1 MLIYAVAPFTVQAM
15 IESLLGI
22 IFHLD
27 QNLVSVVQTY
37 GIWTYLLL
45 FVIIFCETGFV
56 ITPFLP
62 GDSLLFVSGAA
73 AASGILNL
81 ELLIAVY
88 ILGAVIG
95 DTVNYWLG
103 NYLGLKVF
111 MEKFPGLIKK
121 EYIERTHCFYD
132 RWGGATIFV
141 ARFVPFVRTFAP
153 FLAGVGS
160 MKYRR
165 FLFYNILGA
174 VAWTL
179 LLVLGGYYLGT
190 LSIVKENMSL
200 MLLGVM
206 ALTGAAILA
215 IIAGLIS
222 SCRRKKPEG
231 D

>member
-1 MLIYAVAPFTVQAM
+1 M
-15 IESLLGI
+15 IESILGI
-22 IFHLD
+22 ILHLD
-27 QNLVSVVQTY
+27 QNLAAVVQTY
-37 GIWTYLLL
+37 GIWTYLIL

-56 ITPFLP
+56 VTPFLP

-73 AASGILNL
+73 AAAGILNP

-88 ILGAVIG
+88 ILAAVIG

-111 MEKFPGLIKK
+111 VEKFPNLIKK
-121 EYIERTHCFYD
+121 EYIERTNCFYD

-165 FLFYNILGA
+165 FLAFNILGA

-190 LSIVKENMSL
+190 FSIVKENMSL
-200 MLLGVM
+200 MLLGVFF
-206 ALTGAAILA
+206 LTAGAIVF
-215 IIAGLIS
+215 IVAGLVA
-222 SCRRKKPEG
+222 SCRKKKPDG
-231 D
+231 N

>member
-1 MLIYAVAPFTVQAM
+1 M
-15 IESLLGI
+15 IESILGI
-22 IFHLD
+22 ILHLD
-27 QNLVSVVQTY
+27 QNLAGIVHTY
-37 GIWTYLLL
+37 GLWTYLIL
-45 FVIIFCETGFV
+45 FIIIFCETGFV

-62 GDSLLFVSGAA
+62 GDSLLFVSGAL

-111 MEKFPGLIKK
+111 VEKFPGLVKK
-121 EYIERTHCFYD
+121 EYIDRTHCFYD

-165 FLFYNILGA
+165 FLFYNVLGA

-179 LLVLGGYYLGT
+179 LLVLGGYYLGA
-190 LSIVKENMSL
+190 LSVVKENMSL
-200 MLLGVM
+200 MLLGVFI
-206 ALTGAAILA
+206 LTAGAILL

-222 SCRRKKPEG
+222 SCRRKKP
-231 D
+231 DCD

>member
-1 MLIYAVAPFTVQAM
+1 M
-15 IESLLGI
+15 IESILGI
-22 IFHLD
+22 ILHLD
-27 QNLVSVVQTY
+27 QNLAGVVHTY
-37 GIWTYLLL
+37 GLWTYLIL
-45 FVIIFCETGFV
+45 FIIIFCETGFV
-56 ITPFLP
+56 VTPFLP
-62 GDSLLFVSGAA
+62 GDSLLFVSGAL

-111 MEKFPGLIKK
+111 VEKFPGLVKK

-179 LLVLGGYYLGT
+179 LIVLAGYYLGA
-190 LSIVKENMSL
+190 LSVVKENMSL
-200 MLLGVM
+200 MLLGVFI
-206 ALTGAAILA
+206 LTAGAILL

-222 SCRRKKPEG
+222 SCRRKKPDG
-231 D
+231 N

>member
-1 MLIYAVAPFTVQAM
+1 M
-15 IESLLGI
+15 IESILGI
-22 IFHLD
+22 ILHLD
-27 QNLVSVVQTY
+27 QNLAAVVQTY
-37 GIWTYLLL
+37 GIWTYLIL

-56 ITPFLP
+56 VTPFLP

-73 AASGILNL
+73 AAAGILNP

-88 ILGAVIG
+88 ILAAVIG
-95 DTVNYWLG
+95 DTVNYGLG

-111 MEKFPGLIKK
+111 VERFPNLIKK
-121 EYIERTHCFYD
+121 EYIERTNCFYD

-165 FLFYNILGA
+165 FLAFNILGA

-190 LSIVKENMSL
+190 FSIVKENMSL
-200 MLLGVM
+200 LLLGVFF
-206 ALTGAAILA
+206 LTAGAIVV
-215 IIAGLIS
+215 IVAGLVA
-222 SCRRKKPEG
+222 SCRKKKPDG
-231 D
+231 N

>member
-1 MLIYAVAPFTVQAM
+1 M
-15 IESLLGI
+15 IESILGI
-22 IFHLD
+22 ILHLD
-27 QNLVSVVQTY
+27 QNLAGVVHAY
-37 GIWTYLLL
+37 GLWTYLIL
-45 FVIIFCETGFV
+45 FFIIFCETGFV

-62 GDSLLFVSGAA
+62 GDSLLFVSGAL
-73 AASGILNL
+73 AASGTLNL

-111 MEKFPGLIKK
+111 VEKFPGLVKK

-174 VAWTL
+174 AAWTL
-179 LLVLGGYYLGT
+179 LFVLAGYYLGA
-190 LSIVKENMSL
+190 LPVVKENMSL
-200 MLLGVM
+200 MLLGVFI
-206 ALTGAAILA
+206 LTAGAIIV

-222 SCRRKKPEG
+222 SCRRKKPDG
-231 D
+231 N

>member
-1 MLIYAVAPFTVQAM
+1 ML
-15 IESLLGI
+15 ESILGI
-22 IFHLD
+22 ILHLD
-27 QNLVSVVQTY
+27 QNLAGVVHTY
-37 GIWTYLLL
+37 GLWTYLIL
-45 FVIIFCETGFV
+45 FIIIFCETGFV
-56 ITPFLP
+56 VTPFLP
-62 GDSLLFVSGAA
+62 GDSLLFVSGAL
-73 AASGILNL
+73 AASGVLNL

-103 NYLGLKVF
+103 NYIGLKVF
-111 MEKFPGLIKK
+111 VEKFPGLVKK

-160 MKYRR
+160 MQYRR
-165 FLFYNILGA
+165 FLFYNVLGA

-179 LLVLGGYYLGT
+179 LIVLGGYYLGT
-190 LSIVKENMSL
+190 LSVVRENMSL
-200 MLLGVM
+200 MLLGVFI
-206 ALTGAAILA
+206 LTAGAILL

-222 SCRRKKPEG
+222 SCRRKKPDG
-231 D
+231 N

>member
-1 MLIYAVAPFTVQAM
+1 M
-15 IESLLGI
+15 IESILGI
-22 IFHLD
+22 ILHLD
-27 QNLVSVVQTY
+27 QNLAAVVQAY
-37 GIWTYLLL
+37 GIWTYLIL

-111 MEKFPGLIKK
+111 VEKFPGLIKK

-160 MKYRR
+160 MKYHR

-174 VAWTL
+174 VVWTL
-179 LLVLGGYYLGT
+179 LVVLGGYYLGT
-190 LSIVKENMSL
+190 LSLVKENMSL

-206 ALTGAAILA
+206 ALTGAAILV

-222 SCRRKKPEG
+222 SCRRKKPDG

>member
-1 MLIYAVAPFTVQAM
+1 ML
-15 IESLLGI
+15 ESILGI
-22 IFHLD
+22 LLHLD
-27 QNLVSVVQTY
+27 QNLAGVVHTY
-37 GIWTYLLL
+37 GLWTYLIL
-45 FVIIFCETGFV
+45 FIIIFCETGFV
-56 ITPFLP
+56 VTPFLP
-62 GDSLLFVSGAA
+62 GDSLLFVSGAL
-73 AASGILNL
+73 AASGVLNL

-103 NYLGLKVF
+103 NYIGLKVF
-111 MEKFPGLIKK
+111 VEKFPGLVKK

-160 MKYRR
+160 MQYRR
-165 FLFYNILGA
+165 FLFYNVLGA

-179 LLVLGGYYLGT
+179 LIVLGGYYLGT
-190 LSIVKENMSL
+190 LSVVRENMSL
-200 MLLGVM
+200 MLLGVFI
-206 ALTGAAILA
+206 LTAGAILL

-222 SCRRKKPEG
+222 SCRRKKPDG
-231 D
+231 N

>member
-1 MLIYAVAPFTVQAM
+1 MLIYAPVTNTIPAM
-15 IESLLGI
+15 IESILGI
-22 IFHLD
+22 ILHLD
-27 QNLVSVVQTY
+27 QNLAGVVQAY
-37 GIWTYLLL
+37 GLWTYLIL

-62 GDSLLFVSGAA
+62 GDSLLFVSGAL

-88 ILGAVIG
+88 IIGAVIG

-111 MEKFPGLIKK
+111 VEKFPGLVKK
-121 EYIERTHCFYD
+121 EYIDRTHCFYD

-165 FLFYNILGA
+165 FLFYNVLGA

-179 LLVLGGYYLGT
+179 LLVLGGYYLGA
-190 LSIVKENMSL
+190 LSVVKENMSL
-200 MLLGVM
+200 MLLGVFI
-206 ALTGAAILA
+206 LTAGAILL

-222 SCRRKKPEG
+222 SCRRKKP
-231 D
+231 DCD

>member
-1 MLIYAVAPFTVQAM
+1 MLIYAPAPISVQTM
-15 IESLLGI
+15 IESILGLVL
-22 IFHLD
+22 HLD
-27 QNLVSVVQTY
+27 QNLAAVVQTY

-56 ITPFLP
+56 VTPFLP

-81 ELLIAVY
+81 ELLIAIY

-103 NYLGLKVF
+103 NYIGLKVF
-111 MEKFPGLIKK
+111 VERFPNLIKR
-121 EYIERTHCFYD
+121 EYIDRTNCFYD
-132 RWGGATIFV
+132 KWGGATIFV

-160 MKYRR
+160 MKYRK
-165 FLFYNILGA
+165 FLIFNVLGA

-190 LSIVKENMSL
+190 FSIVKENMSL

-206 ALTGAAILA
+206 ALTGAAILF

-231 D
+231 E

>member
-1 MLIYAVAPFTVQAM
+1 MLIYAPVTNTVPAM
-15 IESLLGI
+15 IESILGI
-22 IFHLD
+22 ILHLD
-27 QNLVSVVQTY
+27 QNLAGIVHTY
-37 GIWTYLLL
+37 GLWTYLIL
-45 FVIIFCETGFV
+45 FIIIFCETGFV

-62 GDSLLFVSGAA
+62 GDSLLFVSGAL

-111 MEKFPGLIKK
+111 VEKFPGLVKK
-121 EYIERTHCFYD
+121 EYIDRTHCFYD

-165 FLFYNILGA
+165 FLFYNVLGA

-179 LLVLGGYYLGT
+179 LLVLGGYYLGA
-190 LSIVKENMSL
+190 LSVVKENMSL
-200 MLLGVM
+200 MLLGVFI
-206 ALTGAAILA
+206 LTAGAILL

-222 SCRRKKPEG
+222 SCRRKKP
-231 D
+231 DCD

>member
-1 MLIYAVAPFTVQAM
+1 MLIYAVVPISVQAM
-15 IESLLGI
+15 IESILGI
-22 IFHLD
+22 LLHLD
-27 QNLVSVVQTY
+27 QNLAAVVQAY

-45 FVIIFCETGFV
+45 FIIIFCETGFV
-56 ITPFLP
+56 VTPFLP

-95 DTVNYWLG
+95 DMVNYWLG
-103 NYLGLKVF
+103 NYLGLKIFV
-111 MEKFPGLIKK
+111 EKFPGLIKK

-174 VAWTL
+174 VVWTL
-179 LLVLGGYYLGT
+179 LVVLGGYYLGT

-206 ALTGAAILA
+206 VLTGAAILV

>member
-1 MLIYAVAPFTVQAM
+1 M
-15 IESLLGI
+15 IESILGI
-22 IFHLD
+22 ILHLD
-27 QNLVSVVQTY
+27 QNLAAVVQAY
-37 GIWTYLLL
+37 GIWTYLIL

-111 MEKFPGLIKK
+111 VEKFPGLIKK

-160 MKYRR
+160 MKYPR

-174 VAWTL
+174 VVWTL
-179 LLVLGGYYLGT
+179 LVVLGGYYLGT
-190 LSIVKENMSL
+190 LSLVKENMSL

-206 ALTGAAILA
+206 ALTGAAILV

-222 SCRRKKPEG
+222 SCRRKKPDG

>member
-1 MLIYAVAPFTVQAM
+1 M
-15 IESLLGI
+15 IESILGI
-22 IFHLD
+22 ILHLD
-27 QNLVSVVQTY
+27 QNLAAVVQAY
-37 GIWTYLLL
+37 GIWTYLIL

-103 NYLGLKVF
+103 NYLGLRVF
-111 MEKFPGLIKK
+111 VEKFPGLIKK

-160 MKYRR
+160 MKYHR

-174 VAWTL
+174 VVWTL
-179 LLVLGGYYLGT
+179 LVVLGGYYLGT
-190 LSIVKENMSL
+190 LSLVKENMSL

-206 ALTGAAILA
+206 ALTGAAILV

-222 SCRRKKPEG
+222 SCRRKKPDG

>member
-1 MLIYAVAPFTVQAM
+1 MLIYGPNPIAVPVM
-15 IESLLGI
+15 IESILGI
-22 IFHLD
+22 ILHLD
-27 QNLVSVVQTY
+27 QNLAAVVQTY
-37 GIWTYLLL
+37 GIWTYLIL

-73 AASGILNL
+73 AAAGILNP

-88 ILGAVIG
+88 ILAAVIG

-111 MEKFPGLIKK
+111 VEKFPNLIKK
-121 EYIERTHCFYD
+121 EYIERTNCFYD

-165 FLFYNILGA
+165 FLAFNILGA

-190 LSIVKENMSL
+190 FSIVKENMSL
-200 MLLGVM
+200 LLLGVFF
-206 ALTGAAILA
+206 LTAGAIVV
-215 IIAGLIS
+215 IVAGLVA
-222 SCRRKKPEG
+222 SCRKKKPDG
-231 D
+231 N